1 MPSASDVPDNVLLNK
16 AAIVER
22 ALKRMKQEYRFDPA
36 LKNYTHIDA
45 MILNIERACQA
56 AIDAAQHIVAR
67 DRLGMPQN
75 SAEAFI
81 MLEEA
86 GILEAEVARSMV
98 AMTGFRNVALHEY
111 QALDKSVL
119 HGIATREYQS
129 LIDFCRAIGVRVDV
143 PEDQ

>member
-1 MPSASDVPDNVLLNK
+1 
-16 AAIVER
+16 
-22 ALKRMKQEYRFDPA
+22 MKQEYRFDPA

-86 GILEAEVARSMV
+86 GILGADVARSMV
-98 AMTGFRNVALHEY
+98 AMTGFRNVAVHEY

-119 HGIATREYQS
+119 HRIATQEYQS
-129 LIDFCRAIGVRVDV
+129 LIDFCRAVGVRVDV
-143 PEDQ
+143 PEDE

>member
-1 MPSASDVPDNVLLNK
+1 MPSASDAPDNVLLNK
-16 AAIVER
+16 AAIIER
-22 ALKRMKQEYRFDPA
+22 ALKRMKQEYCFDPA
-36 LKNYTHIDA
+36 LKIHTHIDA

-75 SAEAFI
+75 SAEAFV

-86 GILEAEVARSMV
+86 GILGEDVARSMV
-98 AMTGFRNVALHEY
+98 AMTGFRNVAVHEY
-111 QALDKSVL
+111 QALDTSVL
-119 HGIATREYQS
+119 HGIATREYRS
-129 LIDFCRAIGVRVDV
+129 LIDFCRAVGVRVDV